1 MPLLCHFNIFV
12 PKSFFIYRY
21 YLGGK
26 ACGRL
31 SSCSDPDKID
41 NDDTGINF
49 IIIII
54 ITIRRGILRI
64 LFLLNIL

>member
-1 MPLLCHFNIFV
+1 MIIFV
-12 PKSFFIYRY
+12 FRY

-41 NDDTGINF
+41 NDDTGMKVYLMQ
-49 IIIII
+49 IIY
-54 ITIRRGILRI
+54 
-64 LFLLNIL
+64 NHSV